1 MTLPR
6 NVLFIMA
13 DQLRWDCLSCYGD
26 SLVSTPNIDQLAKEG
41 VTFDRAY
48 CQSPICGPSRMSFY
62 TGRYSQSHGATWN
75 GIPLIAG
82 ELTLGDFMR
91 EQGLA
96 TWLVGK
102 THFYPDLSGIKRM
115 GIGLDSPTGQLLQQC
130 GFQIFDR
137 MEGLYLEGPKGR
149 YNPFK
154 STYEKYLNDLGYSGQ
169 NPWNDW
175 ANSAEGENGE
185 VLEGWYMKHAHR
197 PARVAEE
204 YSETVYTTFRA
215 LEFLK
220 QHSQSPWCLHLSYI
234 KPHWPYI
241 APSPYH
247 QLFRDLELPSA
258 IRSQN
263 ELKNPHPIYEA
274 ITKIRISRAFSKK
287 EIRDRVLPTYLGLV
301 KQLDDHLGRLF
312 QFMKDQGS
320 FDQTLIV
327 FTSDHG
333 DYLGDHWLGE
343 KDWFHEPSVKIPL
356 IIRDPS
362 SLANSSRGSRS
373 VKLVESI
380 DLIPTFIE
388 ALGRSFPDHMLEGQS
403 LKPFLH
409 SESTKPIREC
419 AISEYDYS
427 VAPISSL
434 LNADPKKTRIYMVA
448 TQRWKYIYTVGY
460 HPVLFDLQED
470 PMELNDLGDD
480 VGYSKIKRELNDQ
493 LFEWSL
499 RHSQRITKSDSELIS
514 RRGCSEG
521 LGIRIGYW

>member
-1 MTLPR
+1 
-6 NVLFIMA
+6 
-13 DQLRWDCLSCYGD
+13 
-26 SLVSTPNIDQLAKEG
+26 
-41 VTFDRAY
+41 
-48 CQSPICGPSRMSFY
+48 
-62 TGRYSQSHGATWN
+62 
-75 GIPLIAG
+75 
-82 ELTLGDFMR
+82 
-91 EQGLA
+91 
-96 TWLVGK
+96 
-102 THFYPDLSGIKRM
+102 
-115 GIGLDSPTGQLLQQC
+115 
-130 GFQIFDR
+130 
-137 MEGLYLEGPKGR
+137 MEGLYPEGPKGR
-149 YNPFK
+149 YNPLK

-185 VLEGWYMKHAHR
+185 VLEGWYMQHAHR

-204 YSETVYTTFRA
+204 HSETAYTTFRA

-274 ITKIRISRAFSKK
+274 LTKIRVSRAFSKK
-287 EIRDRVLPTYLGLV
+287 EVRDRVLPTYLGLV
-301 KQLDDHLGRLF
+301 KQLDDHLGSLF
-312 QFMKDQGS
+312 QFMRDQGS

-356 IIRDPS
+356 IVRDPS
-362 SLANSSRGSRS
+362 SSANFSRGSRS
-373 VKLVESI
+373 KELVESI

-388 ALGRSFPDHMLEGQS
+388 AWGGTFPDHILEGKS
-403 LKPFLH
+403 LKPLLNCK
-409 SESTKPIREC
+409 STESFREY

-427 VAPISSL
+427 IAPISL
-434 LNADPKKTRIYMVA
+434 LITQIQKKLASTWLPLSVGNTFILSGIVQFCSICRRI
-448 TQRWKYIYTVGY
+448 
-460 HPVLFDLQED
+460 L
-470 PMELNDLGDD
+470 
-480 VGYSKIKRELNDQ
+480 
-493 LFEWSL
+493 WS
-499 RHSQRITKSDSELIS
+499 
-514 RRGCSEG
+514 
-521 LGIRIGYW
+521 

>member
-1 MTLPR
+1 MTNAGIACPAMEIPCF
-6 NVLFIMA
+6 N
-13 DQLRWDCLSCYGD
+13 S
-26 SLVSTPNIDQLAKEG
+26 NIDQLAKEG

-62 TGRYSQSHGATWN
+62 TGRYSQSHGVTWN
-75 GIPLIAG
+75 GIPLKAG
-82 ELTLGDFMR
+82 EFTLGDFMR

-102 THFYPDLSGIKRM
+102 THFYPDLSGIQRM

-137 MEGLYLEGPKGR
+137 MEGLYPEGPKGR
-149 YNPFK
+149 YNPLK
-154 STYEKYLNDLGYSGQ
+154 SNYEKYLNDLGYFGQ

-175 ANSAEGENGE
+175 ANSAEGENGA
-185 VLEGWYMKHAHR
+185 VLEGWFMQHAHR

-204 YSETVYTTFRA
+204 HSETAYTTNRA

-220 QHSQSPWCLHLSYI
+220 LHGQSPWCVFFILHQT
-234 KPHWPYI
+234 HWPYI

-274 ITKIRISRAFSKK
+274 ITKIRVSRAFSKK
-287 EIRDRVLPTYLGLV
+287 EVRDRVLPTYLGLV

-320 FDQTLIV
+320 FDHTLIV

-333 DYLGDHWLGE
+333 HYLDHWLGE
-343 KDWFHEPSVKIPL
+343 RLFHEPSCKDSI
-356 IIRDPS
+356 DY
-362 SLANSSRGSRS
+362 SRS
-373 VKLVESI
+373 FSIGQLLTWLKIQELVESI

-388 ALGRSFPDHMLEGQS
+388 ALEELSQII
-403 LKPFLH
+403 FLR
-409 SESTKPIREC
+409 ENPSTL
-419 AISEYDYS
+419 A
-427 VAPISSL
+427 A
-434 LNADPKKTRIYMVA
+434 
-448 TQRWKYIYTVGY
+448 
-460 HPVLFDLQED
+460 
-470 PMELNDLGDD
+470 
-480 VGYSKIKRELNDQ
+480 
-493 LFEWSL
+493 
-499 RHSQRITKSDSELIS
+499 
-514 RRGCSEG
+514 
-521 LGIRIGYW
+521 